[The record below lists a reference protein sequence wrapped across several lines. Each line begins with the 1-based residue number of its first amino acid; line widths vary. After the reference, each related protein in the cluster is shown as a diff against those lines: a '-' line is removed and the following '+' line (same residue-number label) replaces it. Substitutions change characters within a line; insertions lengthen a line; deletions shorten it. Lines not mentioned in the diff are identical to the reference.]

1 MSKSNLGR
9 IVVSTL
15 LIGSV
20 ACGVRTVTTDVNA
33 RVSRAPTCDEAVIVY
48 ASRNEVPY
56 DYFELAFIAAEANSV
71 YTSNGQIQSQIRKKA
86 AEVGANAVIANP
98 VQESKASVKV
108 LGEAIGAQSA
118 TKKATALAIYM
129 PTDSARV
136 MSQCGR
142 TGSQ

>member
-9 IVVSTL
+9 IVASTL
-15 LIGSV
+15 LIASV
-20 ACGVRTVTTDVNA
+20 ACGVRTVTTDVNP
-33 RVSRAPTCDEAVIVY
+33 RVTRASTCDEAVVVY

-56 DYFELAFIAAEANSV
+56 DYFELAFISAEANSV